1 MMRLVRTGRL
11 AVWLAGASVCANVG
25 PGCASDLPR
34 PSPVPIGRPFELHPM
49 GSALADDAL
58 TVTFEGVRSD
68 SRCPT
73 DVVCISAGDATVV
86 VRLTAPTGGQVERE
100 LHTNPGRTG
109 TAETS
114 YLAYAITLVA
124 LSPMPRSDRPIPLG
138 DYVATLTIERR

>member
-11 AVWLAGASVCANVG
+11 AVWLAGVSVCANVG
-25 PGCASDLPR
+25 SGCARDLPR
-34 PSPVPIGRPFELHPM
+34 PSPVPIGRPFDLRPS
-49 GSALADDAL
+49 GSAMADEAL

-68 SRCPT
+68 SRCPM
-73 DVVCISAGDATVV
+73 DVVCISAGDATVLV
-86 VRLTAPTGGQVERE
+86 WLTSATGGRVERE

-124 LSPMPRSDRPIPLG
+124 LSPVPRSDRPIRPE
-138 DYVATLTIERR
+138 DYVATLTVERR